1 MYIFLF
7 KQEQIGGF
15 KIPKC
20 PKCEGNLLMPH
31 IVFFG
36 DNIPKNRILKVNNFI
51 EDCDSLL
58 VMGSSL
64 FVYSGYRIVL
74 GTKSA
79 NKPVA
84 IVNIGPTRAD
94 DCADIKIEARFGELL
109 LLINL

>member
-1 MYIFLF
+1 M
-7 KQEQIGGF
+7 
-15 KIPKC
+15 IPKC
-20 PKCEGNLLMPH
+20 PKCAGDLLIPQ

-36 DNIPKNRILKVNNFI
+36 DNIPKKRILMVNDFV

-74 GTKSA
+74 ETKYA

-84 IVNIGPTRAD
+84 VLNIGPTRAD
-94 DCADIKIEARFGELL
+94 DCVDIKIEARLGEILP
-109 LLINL
+109 LINI

>member
-1 MYIFLF
+1 ML

-20 PKCEGNLLMPH
+20 PKCEENLLMPR

-36 DNIPKNRILKVNNFI
+36 DNIPKERVQKVNEFV
-51 EDCDSLL
+51 EECDSLL

-74 GTKSA
+74 STKSA
-79 NKPVA
+79 DKPVA
-84 IVNIGPTRAD
+84 VVNIGPTRAD
-94 DCADIKIEARFGELL
+94 DCVDIKIEARFGEILP
-109 LLINL
+109 LINL

>member
-1 MYIFLF
+1 M
-7 KQEQIGGF
+7 
-15 KIPKC
+15 IPKC
-20 PKCEGNLLMPH
+20 PKCKGDLLIPQ

-36 DNIPKNRILKVNNFI
+36 DNIPKKRILKVNNFV

-74 GTKSA
+74 ETKYA

-84 IVNIGPTRAD
+84 IVNIGQTRAD
-94 DCADIKIEARFGELL
+94 DCADIKIEARFGDILP
-109 LLINL
+109 LINI

>member
-1 MYIFLF
+1 V
-7 KQEQIGGF
+7 
-15 KIPKC
+15 PKC
-20 PKCEGNLLMPH
+20 PKCKGDLLIPR

-36 DNIPKNRILKVNNFI
+36 DNIPKKRVSKVRDLV

-74 GTKSA
+74 ETKSA

-84 IVNIGPTRAD
+84 VVNIGPTRAD
-94 DCADIKIEARFGELL
+94 DCVDIKIEAKFGDILP
-109 LLINL
+109 LISL